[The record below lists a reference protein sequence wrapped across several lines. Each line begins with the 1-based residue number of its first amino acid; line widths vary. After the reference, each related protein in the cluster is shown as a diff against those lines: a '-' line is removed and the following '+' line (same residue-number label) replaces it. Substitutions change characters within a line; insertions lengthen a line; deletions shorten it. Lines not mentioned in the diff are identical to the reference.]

1 MNLLL
6 KYWDKLLILFF
17 SIVIVILAF
26 SFAIDI
32 RAKEII
38 DDSLAQAVIVFGSAK
53 ALNAVISLAQGT
65 ELDLPFLTVAIGEVL
80 DPINDLIEQFS
91 LIMLASMTSLG
102 IQKILMIFVTNKIFN
117 IILTFCL
124 IVVNIWLF
132 LRFKKD
138 ERVRSLF
145 FKVTVVLVFLRF
157 AIPFIGFVNE
167 AAYNNFVK
175 PEYNIEKLNQSII
188 EAKEKVNRVTNE
200 TIMQKE
206 QSSFFD
212 KVVEKF
218 DSAYYSKRV
227 DEYRDAAEDSSRYI
241 VDLITVFVFQTILLP
256 IIFLLVLYYF
266 IRAVFNIGR

>member
-1 MNLLL
+1 MLI

-17 SIVIVILAF
+17 SIIIVILAF

-124 IVVNIWLF
+124 IIVNIWLF

-145 FKVTVVLVFLRF
+145 FKVTVVLIFLRF

-175 PEYNIEKLNQSII
+175 PEYNIERLNQNII